1 MKPLPPPSEGQRTV
15 PFGLPKDWTPE
26 QALAVFE
33 LLDDLRE
40 MIWNHYQIPIQ
51 DLLREQRLPIARA
64 DDPATPIRD
73 PPF

>member
-1 MKPLPPPSEGQRTV
+1 MKPSPTPSGPQRTIA
-15 PFGLPKDWTPE
+15 FGLPKDWTSE

-51 DLLREQRLPIARA
+51 DLLREQRMTISDP
-64 DDPATPIRD
+64 DDPTAAARD